1 VSKPSHP
8 RGFVPARW
16 SAALALLAIVAVAVA
31 GGLRSPSRTT
41 GMRLAATVPRMGP
54 TLSAE
59 QSSWASPS
67 KARVSRVRAN
77 KVRAS
82 LTTLPLAFEANQ
94 GQTDPQV
101 KYMARGNGYT
111 VFLTASDTVF
121 ALNSSSQ
128 APQNL
133 ALRGARNLGPASK
146 LASKPST
153 KPLPS
158 NHRTAAIRMHLI
170 GGNPQSQIIADNE
183 LPGRS
188 NYFLGNDPS
197 QWHTDVEQYERI
209 SYRDVYPG
217 INMAFYG
224 VQKQLEFDFIVVPG
238 AIPDGIRFAVAGAH
252 RIATDNSGNLVLAS
266 SAGNVLLHKPVAY
279 QQKDG
284 TRQPVDARFVLQAD
298 NQVSFEIG
306 NYDRSRELVID
317 PSVSYATY
325 LGGTAEDDGNAVAID
340 SSGNAYVTG
349 QTKSTDFPT
358 KSPLYGTNKGGFD
371 VFVTKL
377 SPTGSLVYSTYIGGS
392 GDDSGN
398 AIALD
403 ASGNVF
409 VAGGTKSSD
418 FPTLGAYQS
427 TLKGAS
433 NAFVLELNSTGS
445 TLMYSTFLGGTG
457 SDVANGLAL
466 DSSGN
471 AYVAGSTTSTDFPPK
486 NPLPSETA
494 GGFVSE
500 LNSSGNALVY
510 STYLGAGPRDFAAA
524 VTVDAAGKAYV
535 TGGTQS
541 PTFKTTTGVVQST
554 CGTDANCNGAVYD
567 AFVSVIQAGGG
578 SLFYSTFLGGSASDE
593 GLGIAIDSAG
603 DAYVTGVTQSSNFP
617 PKNPIQ
623 ANFGGVQDAFVTEL
637 NPAGT
642 ALLYSTYLG
651 GTSSDAGSGIAVDG
665 SGNAYVTGETGSSN
679 FPVSLNATQPKSG
692 GGNDAFISEIKSGGS
707 ALVFSTYLGG
717 SLNENTSTI
726 NGGGSLAGIAVDSA
740 GANIYVTGSTASTDF
755 PAVAAEQPTS
765 GLTGDAFVAKYSLA
779 GGTADFTIAS
789 SALNPASVGTGA
801 SATSTITVTAVNS
814 FNSAVA
820 LTCAVSPAGAG
831 APTCSFNPASITP
844 ATPSTLTVA
853 TTAST
858 TAGSYTIAVTGT
870 SGALVHTTSPLSLT
884 VTAAPDFTIAATAL
898 AAVAQGG
905 STTSTITIAPVNGYS
920 GTVHFVC
927 SVSSVSGGTP
937 LPTCS
942 IPNSVA
948 GGSGTSTL
956 TVNTTGAASAMY
968 RGTDVLPY
976 AMWFPVLG
984 LSLVGMR
991 FSAAESR
998 KKKLVGIL
1006 LLGLIITALF
1016 FLPAC
1021 SSTSSGGGGG
1031 CSGCTPKGTYGVT
1044 VTGADI
1050 NLNLSHSTVLTL
1062 TVN

>member
-1 VSKPSHP
+1 MSKPSVP
-8 RGFVPARW
+8 GRLLPARW
-16 SAALALLAIVAVAVA
+16 IDLGWIVLGPIVAVALLATVA
-31 GGLRSPSRTT
+31 VAVMGGLRSPSRNST
-41 GMRLAATVPRMGP
+41 AAAAPLLVP
-54 TLSAE
+54 AE
-59 QSSWASPS
+59 QSAGASAS
-67 KARVSRVRAN
+67 TVRASGIRADR
-77 KVRAS
+77 VRAS
-82 LTTLPLAFEANQ
+82 LNTLPLAFEANQ

-101 KYMARGNGYT
+101 KYMARGSGYT
-111 VFLTASDTVF
+111 VFLTATDTVF

-128 APQNL
+128 ARDS
-133 ALRGARNLGPASK
+133 RGTRHSAVAGSAQPASK
-146 LASKPST
+146 SST
-153 KPLPS
+153 NPLPS
-158 NHRTAAIRMHLI
+158 GHRTAAIRMHLI
-170 GGNPQSQIIADNE
+170 GGNPQSQIIAGNE

-197 QWHTDVEQYERI
+197 QWHTNVEQYERI

-217 INMAFYG
+217 INLAFYG
-224 VQKQLEFDFIVVPG
+224 VQKQLEFDFIVAPG
-238 AIPDGIRFAVAGAH
+238 AIPAEIQFAVAGAH
-252 RIATDNSGNLVLAS
+252 RIATDNSGNLILPS
-266 SAGNVLLHKPVAY
+266 PAGNVLLHKPVAY

-284 TRQPVDARFVLQAD
+284 ARQPVDARFVLQAH

-325 LGGTAEDDGNAVAID
+325 LGGTGEDDGNAIAID

-358 KSPLYGTNKGGFD
+358 KNPLYGTNKGGFD

-377 SPTGSLVYSTYIGGS
+377 SATGSLAYSTYIGGS
-392 GDDSGN
+392 SDDSGN

-403 ASGNVF
+403 ASGNIF

-418 FPTLGAYQS
+418 FPTTLGVYQS
-427 TLKGAS
+427 ALKGAT
-433 NAFVLELNSTGS
+433 NAFALELNSTGS

-457 SDVANGLAL
+457 TDVANGLAL

-486 NPLPSETA
+486 NPVALETA

-524 VTVDAAGKAYV
+524 VAVDAAGKAYV

-541 PTFKTTTGVVQST
+541 PTFKTTTGVVQPT

-578 SLFYSTFLGGSASDE
+578 NLFYSTFLGGSASDK

-637 NPAGT
+637 NPAGA

-651 GTSSDAGSGIAVDG
+651 GSSSDAGSGIAVDG

-692 GGNDAFISEIKSGGS
+692 GGNDAFISEIKSGGT

-726 NGGGSLAGIAVDSA
+726 NGGGSLSGIAVDSA
-740 GANIYVTGSTASTDF
+740 GANLYVTGSTASSDF
-755 PAVAAEQPTS
+755 PAVAAEQTAT
-765 GLTGDAFVAKYSLA
+765 GGTGDAFVAKYSLS
-779 GGTADFTIAS
+779 GTTTGSFTVTNG
-789 SALNPASVGTGA
+789 AL
-801 SATSTITVTAVNS
+801 SATSGSPGVSATATITVTSVNS
-814 FNSAVA
+814 FNSAVTLA
-820 LTCAVSPAGAG
+820 CTV
-831 APTCSFNPASITP
+831 APVVTEGPICSFSNPGSSVTP
-844 ATPSTLTVA
+844 PANSSATATLTVY
-853 TTAST
+853 TAAASALLEHIPDRRSSGIFYAMLLPIGGLT
-858 TAGSYTIAVTGT
+858 LVGAGLGSPGSRPRKLFGFLMLGMILSGTFLMPACGGSSGTKTGNPGTPAGTYTITVTGT
-870 SGALVHTTSPLSLT
+870 N
-884 VTAAPDFTIAATAL
+884 
-898 AAVAQGG
+898 G
-905 STTSTITIAPVNGYS
+905 STV
-920 GTVHFVC
+920 
-927 SVSSVSGGTP
+927 
-937 LPTCS
+937 
-942 IPNSVA
+942 
-948 GGSGTSTL
+948 
-956 TVNTTGAASAMY
+956 
-968 RGTDVLPY
+968 
-976 AMWFPVLG
+976 
-984 LSLVGMR
+984 
-991 FSAAESR
+991 
-998 KKKLVGIL
+998 
-1006 LLGLIITALF
+1006 
-1016 FLPAC
+1016 
-1021 SSTSSGGGGG
+1021 
-1031 CSGCTPKGTYGVT
+1031 
-1044 VTGADI
+1044 VTGSPA
-1050 NLNLSHSTVLTL
+1050 LTL